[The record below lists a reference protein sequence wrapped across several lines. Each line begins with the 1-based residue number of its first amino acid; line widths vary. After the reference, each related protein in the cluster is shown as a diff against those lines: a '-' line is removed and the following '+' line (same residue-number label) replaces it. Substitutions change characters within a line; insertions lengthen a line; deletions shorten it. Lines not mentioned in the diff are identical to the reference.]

1 MTSGLY
7 SCIDRLVSNIDV
19 QDKIIYEL
27 STYKNVES
35 TFDIPIV
42 IMSRKMLAPST
53 LREFIFLNKTLDYF
67 FFQLLYRIFLAN
79 LLLFFV

>member
-27 STYKNVES
+27 STYKNVEG

-53 LREFIFLNKTLDYF
+53 LRKFIFLNKTLDY
-67 FFQLLYRIFLAN
+67 
-79 LLLFFV
+79 LFFSAIKSNISC